1 MSYLITHTTELF
13 HNLFFR
19 TSECIR
25 VIETDMKFIY
35 NLSNKRWA
43 GFFCPATYSYD
54 IVPTLVKIL
63 RDTLGIMLADVDPYL
78 SHNFDG
84 KRMDLTCGSYS
95 SRAYFC
101 LRMKTLK
108 NTMSHLAA
116 ASVACT

>member
-19 TSECIR
+19 TSECVWIIKAD
-25 VIETDMKFIY
+25 VETLPYRSD
-35 NLSNKRWA
+35 KRRTTFL
-43 GFFCPATYSYD
+43 GTATYCDD

>member
-25 VIETDMKFIY
+25 VIETDMKLIY
-35 NLSNKRWA
+35 NLSNKSWA

-63 RDTLGIMLADVDPYL
+63 RDILWIMIADVYANL
-78 SHNFDG
+78 SHYFYG
-84 KRMDLTCGSYS
+84 KRMNLRSRSYTC
-95 SRAYFC
+95 
-101 LRMKTLK
+101 
-108 NTMSHLAA
+108 
-116 ASVACT
+116 